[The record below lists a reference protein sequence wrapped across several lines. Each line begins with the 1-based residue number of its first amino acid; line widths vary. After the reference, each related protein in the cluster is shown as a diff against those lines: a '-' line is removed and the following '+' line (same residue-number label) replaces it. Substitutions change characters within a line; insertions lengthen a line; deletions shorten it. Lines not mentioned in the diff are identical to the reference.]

1 MAVRRRP
8 SSARKS
14 DSSRNRED
22 RFEREESP
30 ESPASP
36 RRSAS
41 GRSSSAAKERGQPS
55 SRRETKAEGKA
66 AKTTEKEGR
75 AARASPRLPSA
86 RSASRRGVHT
96 VDGGRRQSSRGSVSG
111 DSPKSRRRPLQS
123 SSDENYEDSAE
134 SEKEE
139 ENSEDETGETKRGR
153 AKKKATSEES
163 RSRRRIEA
171 VSTGEN
177 ESSLLPPSRDR
188 FPPPYPP
195 LSLASCDD
203 EEKHKPSFLSSSSSS
218 GRGAS
223 RTKGRSE
230 DKRTV
235 QAPVSRTSRSPA
247 ASRKSKESVCGS
259 ATNAAKSASRQVTSA
274 ASSSF
279 SEAPSSRVSSAL
291 PMLPSSSSSSL
302 ASFAPPQRQDCLLPS
317 WVRHFLTVY
326 SRFASRELSL
336 SAALA
341 SVRGILREAADVA
354 LARESGEETER
365 NSEKEN
371 GENRGAESG
380 GRGGESGERKG
391 GKGKGGEGIETLER
405 EGSLWREE
413 MGVTAERLL
422 EVVFRQSVHLCLTLP
437 KLPER
442 EGGRLCAF
450 FYRTLAK
457 LDELIAESRKNRS
470 TRGSE
475 TSRNMAPKRNETREE
490 NATEEAEEADG
501 LRGQGRTGETGLEDA
516 DMSEERTAG
525 EDVEK
530 KARDA
535 DNGLLRYRYV
545 EALWCRLLPQLLCR
559 SRAARVGVCCFL
571 LQLVGWGCGM
581 GIEVAESIQQT
592 HREILLQLLG
602 KSKEAAVRRMAL
614 LLLEHFQTP
623 SPACMVWRAFM
634 GHLTD
639 EAPAVR
645 RAAVCRILLLP
656 LPSRSSPESTHA
668 PETLEFAAA
677 VSQLLTR
684 RASDASAD
692 VRAAVYRRLAHND
705 ASLSV
710 EQKSSLILIGLNDK
724 AKGVREACSRMLRR
738 WVQGRQSAS
747 AEPVDRAGEASDCA
761 ASPEEQGGGGRPA
774 QVSADQ
780 ELGQAT
786 SRGDGGFRP
795 AGEGGDLQAVHA
807 WAGRTKRE
815 EDAREATLEGRGTDE
830 ESEAA
835 AFTAFCDS
843 PLHRLVDELMENMPF
858 NEAAIEVLVKDVF
871 LRSPQDARLDLLR
884 KIQKKGK
891 NLSKLTAAGLL
902 ILRLYMQTLAS
913 PEDRANLDVPDLHQ
927 LLLQLLAAC
936 KHREE
941 EQKKEAIAQAKSLD
955 CTDTAASA
963 QIEALLQ
970 GTEENLLTLNVCLR
984 QLLLL
989 ACFVDIAE
997 QQQARLLDEACEK
1010 ILLKVPLIDCA
1021 RLLTSNIDPLETRVT
1036 PLSPAFGG
1044 DSGSMQASA
1053 FLTSSIGHAL
1063 WPGYWVRCSALGACV
1078 QLLRRLQRV
1087 LLAGGGAD
1095 ASLLEVEA
1103 SAGDVDGR
1111 EAHGRNQLVRMQQY
1125 ENAFSERICTL
1136 IAEIREPLDVSC
1148 EDASVVTT
1156 VWQDTEEVD
1165 PLSVPVRAYA
1175 MLPLQQQHSALL
1187 DELAGLQQK
1196 SRGLFEVAG
1205 SFRDSSGRNSAAR
1218 GPGGKKT
1225 RDGEEGGE
1233 QMAQAVQQQ
1242 ITRTQKQFQRTAE
1255 LALVLN
1261 NELHAR
1267 WFRVSCILD
1276 AFFARSSSNG
1286 SVDPALSDIP
1296 SSILLP
1302 ALEFYC
1308 NEADAFAFC
1317 VSSCCCKACC
1327 AASAAPASLSGDTQS
1342 GEADRRRPAGDEE
1355 NPEEKSMQC
1364 WRDRDQRLQEAA
1376 LGIRSR
1382 APLHSDLCE
1391 VLVTKS
1397 LGCFCLLST
1406 RQQEVAKQLK
1416 AYHVSL
1422 LASLG
1427 ELQSTSLYLQQRL
1440 SHQQT
1445 LVVAAREA
1453 DECMARRERRFLL
1466 LLREDE
1472 EAQRGE
1478 DAARERQAAKPAKQR
1493 GKSREERERELA
1505 DARQAVDEASRTSE
1519 QVADECRKV
1528 AAQIQE
1534 AESAFT
1540 SHMLRCE
1547 LYVCFLGDLLL
1558 SHPVLLQSE
1567 ASKQAVLLPA
1577 AEETSATCS
1586 LLDLL
1591 WHIATGE
1598 EASTK
1603 QLQSMALA
1611 VLLKLLVL
1619 PLAEDSEEREQAA
1632 GSPKPEETKEPRQ
1645 GTDATLTQLQR
1656 VVADRLRVLLEVV
1669 YLQPTLESGSRE
1681 VMNYVHSASVWGYS
1695 ADTKFLC
1702 FTILQCFASPLL
1714 PPGAARTAFGAFFGA
1729 CRHLAT
1735 HGLRGVLS
1743 LHFTLHQENEKRDKS
1758 LSSSSSS
1765 SSSPFAALAVAD
1777 DEALEAFVE
1786 DQVKSCAAVG
1796 WPETHA
1802 LPPLLKM
1809 TRDLKKLLLF
1819 AFRGVRSMCMAFA
1832 LASLSR
1838 AEKARRAGGE
1848 KKAAAELR
1856 LEGNENAFANAK
1868 APEGSRGDERDEG
1881 SPSEEKETRG
1891 ERGEREEK
1899 NAAKE
1904 YVTRYLELL
1913 IVFLLVAD
1921 EYVRPLLLLQSNL
1934 RFFDLVA
1941 LAVSGWVVGSE
1952 TAERPQ
1958 GDRQPEEKEKG
1969 EKNALR
1975 SLVDIHVACDA
1986 QGCLTL
1992 LLVVH
1997 HLLRALV
2004 ETVRASAPVCGQPS
2018 AVAARRLA
2026 VKVLSEALKKL
2037 KSTLVSVVSRHG
2049 DGELSAFLRD
2059 PQEEEYP
2066 DAEAQKDARDIQ
2078 KTVDYLLQRKSCAEL
2093 AQRMRESHRYTV
2105 QEQIAAENAVFAS
2118 PFLTFPFASVDAQ
2131 QTALNFQEALQ
2142 QRQDRVEERARRL
2155 AEGDAC
2161 ESSEEDIDCPPVRR
2175 RTVPRKCKQ
2184 EPLRSQG
2191 SMRPGE
2197 RMHEDS
2203 EFESCESSEEE
2214 GDEVH
2219 EASNS
2224 DDDAGRGQTAS
2235 RVRSKDLA
2243 KS

>member
-1 MAVRRRP
+1 MALRRRP

-22 RFEREESP
+22 SFEREESP
-30 ESPASP
+30 EPPASP
-36 RRSAS
+36 RRSAAQ
-41 GRSSSAAKERGQPS
+41 RSSSAAKERGRPS
-55 SRRETKAEGKA
+55 PRRATEDIPSAPRDTKA
-66 AKTTEKEGR
+66 AKKVAKTAEKEGR
-75 AARASPRLPSA
+75 TAHTSPRLA
-86 RSASRRGVHT
+86 RAGSASRRGVHT
-96 VDGGRRQSSRGSVSG
+96 ADGGRRQSSRGSISG
-111 DSPKSRRRPLQS
+111 DSPKSRRQPLHS
-123 SSDENYEDSAE
+123 SSDENYDEDSAE

-139 ENSEDETGETKRGR
+139 ENSEEERGETKRGR
-153 AKKKATSEES
+153 AKMKATSEES
-163 RSRRRIEA
+163 RCRRRIEA
-171 VSTGEN
+171 VSTGKN
-177 ESSLLPPSRDR
+177 DSSSLLAPSRDR
-188 FPPPYPP
+188 LPPPYRPQ
-195 LSLASCDD
+195 SVASCDGN
-203 EEKHKPSFLSSSSSS
+203 EKHNPSSLSSSSSS
-218 GRGAS
+218 RRGGS
-223 RTKGRSE
+223 QSKGKCE
-230 DKRTV
+230 DKRTGR
-235 QAPVSRTSRSPA
+235 ASVSRASPSPA
-247 ASRKSKESVCGS
+247 ASRKSKENACGS
-259 ATNAAKSASRQVTSA
+259 AANVAKSASRHVNSATSLSFPE
-274 ASSSF
+274 AS
-279 SEAPSSRVSSAL
+279 PSRLAGTGVSSTL
-291 PMLPSSSSSSL
+291 PVSPSSSSSSL
-302 ASFAPPQRQDCLLPS
+302 ASFAPVQRPDCLLPS

-326 SRFASRELSL
+326 SRFATRELSL

-341 SVRGILREAADVA
+341 SVRGILREAADFA
-354 LARESGEETER
+354 LAHESGEETER
-365 NSEKEN
+365 NSDKGD
-371 GENRGAESG
+371 GETRRPESG
-380 GRGGESGERKG
+380 DGGGESEER
-391 GKGKGGEGIETLER
+391 KGKGGEGIETLER
-405 EGSLWREE
+405 EGSFWREE

-457 LDELIAESRKNRS
+457 LDELVAESRRNRL

-475 TSRNMAPKRNETREE
+475 TSRHRAPKTDEAREG
-490 NATEEAEEADG
+490 NATAEGEEAEG
-501 LRGQGRTGETGLEDA
+501 LRGQERTGETGLEDA
-516 DMSEERTAG
+516 DMREETEAG

-530 KARDA
+530 NTRNA
-535 DNGLLRYRYV
+535 DKGLLRYRYV

-623 SPACMVWRAFM
+623 SPACVVWRAFM

-656 LPSRSSPESTHA
+656 LPSRSSPESMHA

-705 ASLSV
+705 ASMSV
-710 EQKSSLILIGLNDK
+710 EQKSALVLMGLNDK

-747 AEPVDRAGEASDCA
+747 AEPVQRAGEAPDCA
-761 ASPEEQGGGGRPA
+761 ASPKEK
-774 QVSADQ
+774 
-780 ELGQAT
+780 
-786 SRGDGGFRP
+786 GDGGFRS
-795 AGEGGDLQAVHA
+795 AGEGGDVQAAQA

-815 EDAREATLEGRGTDE
+815 EDGCEANVEGRDTDG
-830 ESEAA
+830 SEVA

-843 PLHRLVDELMENMPF
+843 PLHRLVDELMENMPS
-858 NEAAIEVLVKDVF
+858 NETAIEVLVKEVF

-902 ILRLYMQTLAS
+902 ILRVYMQTLAS

-941 EQKKEAIAQAKSLD
+941 EQKKEAVTQAKTLD

-970 GTEENLLTLNVCLR
+970 GAEDHLLTLNVCLR

-1044 DSGSMQASA
+1044 DSGSVQTSG

-1063 WPGYWVRCSALGACV
+1063 WPGYWVRCSALAACV

-1095 ASLLEVEA
+1095 ASLVGVEA
-1103 SAGDVDGR
+1103 SARDADGR
-1111 EAHGRNQLVRMQQY
+1111 GAHGRNQLVRMQQH

-1156 VWQDTEEVD
+1156 MWQDTDEVD
-1165 PLSVPVRAYA
+1165 PLSVPVREYA
-1175 MLPLQQQHSALL
+1175 MLTLQQQHSALL

-1205 SFRDSSGRNSAAR
+1205 SFRDSSGRSSAAR
-1218 GPGGKKT
+1218 GPSGKKR

-1233 QMAQAVQQQ
+1233 QMAHAVQQQ

-1261 NELHAR
+1261 DELHAR

-1327 AASAAPASLSGDTQS
+1327 AASATPASLSGDKQS
-1342 GEADRRRPAGDEE
+1342 GEEADRRRRVGDEE
-1355 NPEEKSMQC
+1355 NPEDEKSMQC
-1364 WRDRDQRLQEAA
+1364 WRNRDQRLQEAA

-1427 ELQSTSLYLQQRL
+1427 ELQSTSLYLQQSL

-1453 DECMARRERRFLL
+1453 DECVERRERRLLL

-1472 EAQRGE
+1472 EQRGE
-1478 DAARERQAAKPAKQR
+1478 DAVRERQEVKRAKQR
-1493 GKSREERERELA
+1493 GKSREERERELG

-1558 SHPVLLQSE
+1558 SHPTLLQCE
-1567 ASKQAVLLPA
+1567 ASKQSVLLPP
-1577 AEETSATCS
+1577 AEDASASSS

-1619 PLAEDSEEREQAA
+1619 PLAEDREEREQAS
-1632 GSPKPEETKEPRQ
+1632 GSRQPEETKEPEKK

-1743 LHFTLHQENEKRDKS
+1743 LHFTLHQESEKRDKS

-1765 SSSPFAALAVAD
+1765 SSSFAALASAD

-1786 DQVKSCAAVG
+1786 DHVKSCASVG
-1796 WPETHA
+1796 WSETQA

-1819 AFRGVRSMCMAFA
+1819 AFRGVRSMCVAFA

-1838 AEKARRAGGE
+1838 AGKARRAGAE
-1848 KKAAAELR
+1848 KKAAADLR
-1856 LEGNENAFANAK
+1856 FEGSENASANER
-1868 APEGSRGDERDEG
+1868 APNGSRGDERDKG

-1891 ERGEREEK
+1891 EREET

-1941 LAVSGWVVGSE
+1941 LAVSGWVDGSE
-1952 TAERPQ
+1952 AERPQ

-1969 EKNALR
+1969 DKNSFR

-1997 HLLRALV
+1997 HLLRDLV
-2004 ETVRASAPVCGQPS
+2004 ETVRASAPVSGQPS
-2018 AVAARRLA
+2018 AVATRRLT

-2037 KSTLVSVVSRHG
+2037 KSTLFSLLSRHG
-2049 DGELSAFLRD
+2049 DGELSVFLRD
-2059 PQEEEYP
+2059 AQEEEQP
-2066 DAEAQKDARDIQ
+2066 DAEAQRDARGIQ
-2078 KTVDYLLQRKSCAEL
+2078 KTVDHLLQRKSCAEL

-2118 PFLTFPFASVDAQ
+2118 PLLTFPFASLDAQ
-2131 QTALNFQEALQ
+2131 QTALNFQAALQ
-2142 QRQDRVEERARRL
+2142 QRQARVEERARRL

-2161 ESSEEDIDCPPVRR
+2161 ESSEEDIESPPPRR
-2175 RTVPRKCKQ
+2175 RTAPRKCKQ
-2184 EPLRSQG
+2184 EALRSQG
-2191 SMRPGE
+2191 SPRSGE
-2197 RMHEDS
+2197 RRQDDS

-2214 GDEVH
+2214 GDDDR

-2224 DDDAGRGQTAS
+2224 DDDAGRGQSTS
-2235 RVRSKDLA
+2235 RDRHKDLA
-2243 KS
+2243 KSQ